1 MRSHGPLLLLLACAL
16 TAAAAPAG
24 AAPDAP
30 VRLLGER
37 IVPFGYEFQGTT
49 VGGLSGLDA
58 LATPGEYVLISDDR
72 SAMQPARFYTARIA
86 VGDNG
91 IGPIEFT
98 GTRPLRGADGATYP
112 LNTVDPEDIR
122 VDPWT
127 GDYFWTQEGER
138 APAALLDPSV
148 RVAGRDGA
156 FRAELPI
163 PANERMRPETGPQR
177 NGALEAATFA
187 AGGTLFVTALEAPLL
202 PDGPMPTA
210 TTGAPTRITVQARS
224 GQLLAQYAYPLDP
237 VFTTGTG
244 SNGITAILAADPLDP
259 AKYLVVERSFVEG
272 AGNRIRIYEADL
284 GAATN
289 VLDAP
294 LGDARPVA
302 KRLLADL
309 NDFGLSTVD
318 NIEGITWGPR
328 LPSGERTLLLVS
340 DDNFS
345 DRQSTQFV
353 ALALR

>member
-1 MRSHGPLLLLLACAL
+1 MRTRLLFLACAL
-16 TAAAAPAG
+16 TAVLAPSATAAP
-24 AAPDAP
+24 AP

-37 IVPFGYEFQGTT
+37 VVPFGFEFQGST

-58 LATPGEYVLISDDR
+58 LPRLGEYVLISDDR
-72 SAMQPARFYTARIA
+72 SALQPARFYTARIT
-86 VGDNG
+86 VDSNG

-98 GTRPLRGADGATYP
+98 GTRPLRDGAGATYP
-112 LNTVDPEDIR
+112 QNTVDPEEIR

-138 APAALLDPSV
+138 APEGLLDPSV
-148 RVAGRDGA
+148 RVARPDGSHA
-156 FRAELPI
+156 AELPL
-163 PANERMRPETGPQR
+163 PDNERMRPDSGPQR

-187 AGGTLFVTALEAPLL
+187 AGGTLFVTALESPLL

-210 TTGAPTRITVQARS
+210 TTGALTRITVQART
-224 GQLLAQYAYPLDP
+224 GQLLAQYAYPVEP
-237 VFTTGTG
+237 VFTAGPG
-244 SNGITAILAADPLDP
+244 SNGVTSILAADPLDP
-259 AKYLVVERSFVEG
+259 AKYLVVERGFVEG
-272 AGNRIRIYEADL
+272 AGNRVRIFEADL

-289 VLDAP
+289 VLDQP
-294 LGDARPVA
+294 LAGARPVA

-309 NDFGLSTVD
+309 NELGLRTVD
-318 NIEGITWGPR
+318 NIEGLTWGPR

-345 DRQSTQFV
+345 DKQSTQFV